1 MVENNSHMKYRCN
14 NCNKIYK
21 DKSGLWYHNNKYHN
35 NKIIQKSANDQP
47 NIEVQSA
54 NNQPK
59 VIQSVQKERANVL
72 ECKFCNKNYKHIQS
86 RWKHEQKCKNKINKP
101 EINKTEIIELKKEL
115 TEGLKEIEKL
125 KVQLLEKINTDMPLT
140 NSSLINNSNNTT
152 SNSNNTSNINNGTI
166 NNYIVA
172 FGKEN
177 ISNILTE
184 QEKCKILNARFKS
197 VEESIKTIHF
207 NEDRPECQN
216 VAITNMRDNLAHI
229 YDGASLAQARA
240 LWLLLKPEKKFISKS
255 KQEIINQLIDNH
267 MESIEESLIDY
278 REKLN
283 QKTIEIIETLIDKMN
298 DKTTELY
305 DEENEK
311 KYINYKN
318 YKNDLVKL
326 FVYNESDKKI
336 PNTTNIPTITKKPNK
351 KEIDL

>member
-1 MVENNSHMKYRCN
+1 MNDHTCKI
-14 NCNKIYK
+14 CNKKYA
-21 DKSGLWYHNNKYHN
+21 SRQSLWNHNNKYHT
-35 NKIIQKSANDQP
+35 KISIRKSLESNSDGSLKS
-47 NIEVQSA
+47 NSKSTI
-54 NNQPK
+54 K
-59 VIQSVQKERANVL
+59 SVQNDTL
-72 ECKFCNKNYKHIQS
+72 EFHCRNCEKVFKYKQG
-86 RWKHEQKCKNKINKP
+86 RWNHEQKCKNKLSSQ
-101 EINKTEIIELKKEL
+101 EIIELKKEL
-115 TEGLKEIEKL
+115 TEGIKEIEKI
-125 KVQLLEKINTDMPLT
+125 KKQLVSKKNKLQLANID
-140 NSSLINNSNNTT
+140 SSVNNSNNT
-152 SNSNNTSNINNGTI
+152 SNTSNINNGTI

-229 YDGASLAQARA
+229 YDG
-240 LWLLLKPEKKFISKS
+240 KKFISKS

-336 PNTTNIPTITKKPNK
+336 PNPTNIPTITKKPNK